1 MKKVLLAVVIGAALG
16 FAASAATSG
25 LGSASAAGSCG
36 PRGLVCG
43 ANQECCVSP
52 GPRTYTCVPA
62 GHCRW
67 N

>member
-1 MKKVLLAVVIGAALG
+1 MKKVLVAVVIGAVLG
-16 FAASAATSG
+16 FAASAATSTV
-25 LGSASAAGSCG
+25 STEAAGSCG
-36 PRGLVCG
+36 PRVCG

-52 GPRTYTCVPA
+52 GPRTYTCVPI